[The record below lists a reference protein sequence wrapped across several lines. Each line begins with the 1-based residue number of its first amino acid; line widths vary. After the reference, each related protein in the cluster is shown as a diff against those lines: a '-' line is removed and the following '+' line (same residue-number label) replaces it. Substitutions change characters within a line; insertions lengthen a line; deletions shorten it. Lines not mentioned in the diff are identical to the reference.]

1 MPFRSHNVFLSSNC
15 SRDKKALICYISKVK
30 NQKIISES
38 SPLEAPSR
46 ADIKRGMTIAA
57 QLVQRYG
64 PKYWPVLERL
74 KQEYDVLDDR
84 EALLASL
91 LSDADKAA

>member
-1 MPFRSHNVFLSSNC
+1 MNGAQN
-15 SRDKKALICYISKVK
+15 ISKK
-30 NQKIISES
+30 GLAK
-38 SPLEAPSR
+38 APSR
-46 ADIKRGMTIAA
+46 VEIKCGMTIAA

-74 KQEYDVLDDR
+74 KQEYDALDDR

-91 LSDADKAA
+91 LSDADKISP

>member
-1 MPFRSHNVFLSSNC
+1 ME
-15 SRDKKALICYISKVK
+15 IQK
-30 NQKIISES
+30 NITETDPI
-38 SPLEAPSR
+38 EAPSR

-64 PKYWPVLERL
+64 PKYWPVLDRL
-74 KQEYDVLDDR
+74 KQEYDALDHR

-91 LSDADKAA
+91 LSEADKAA

>member
-1 MPFRSHNVFLSSNC
+1 MCWLSYNPCVDNSQNILSN
-15 SRDKKALICYISKVK
+15 API
-30 NQKIISES
+30 E
-38 SPLEAPSR
+38 EPSR
-46 ADIKRGMTIAA
+46 PDIKRGMTIAA

-64 PKYWPVLERL
+64 HKYWPVLERL
-74 KQEYDVLDDR
+74 KQEYDAHDDR

>member
-1 MPFRSHNVFLSSNC
+1 MNKCQNKSLNAP
-15 SRDKKALICYISKVK
+15 I
-30 NQKIISES
+30 
-38 SPLEAPSR
+38 EAPSR

-74 KQEYDVLDDR
+74 KQEYDALDDR
-84 EALLASL
+84 KALLASL

>member
-1 MPFRSHNVFLSSNC
+1 MGYNSCVDNTS
-15 SRDKKALICYISKVK
+15 
-30 NQKIISES
+30 IISSKEEI
-38 SPLEAPSR
+38 EAPSR

-74 KQEYDVLDDR
+74 KQEYDALDER

>member
-1 MPFRSHNVFLSSNC
+1 
-15 SRDKKALICYISKVK
+15 
-30 NQKIISES
+30 
-38 SPLEAPSR
+38 
-46 ADIKRGMTIAA
+46 MTIAA

-74 KQEYDVLDDR
+74 KQEYDAQNDR

-91 LSDADKAA
+91 LSNADKAA

>member
-1 MPFRSHNVFLSSNC
+1 MENQKS
-15 SRDKKALICYISKVK
+15 ISK
-30 NQKIISES
+30 S
-38 SPLEAPSR
+38 SPAEAPSR
-46 ADIKRGMTIAA
+46 TDIKHGMTIAA

-74 KQEYDVLDDR
+74 KQEYDAQDDR
-84 EALLASL
+84 EALLALL

>member
-1 MPFRSHNVFLSSNC
+1 M
-15 SRDKKALICYISKVK
+15 KI
-30 NQKIISES
+30 QKIISDSDPIE
-38 SPLEAPSR
+38 EPSR

-57 QLVQRYG
+57 QLVRRYG

-74 KQEYDVLDDR
+74 KQEYDALDDR

-91 LSDADKAA
+91 LTDADKAA

>member
-1 MPFRSHNVFLSSNC
+1 MGYNACVEKAQNISLS
-15 SRDKKALICYISKVK
+15 L
-30 NQKIISES
+30 
-38 SPLEAPSR
+38 PTEAPSR

-57 QLVQRYG
+57 RLVQRYG

-74 KQEYDVLDDR
+74 KQEYDALDDR

>member
-1 MPFRSHNVFLSSNC
+1 MR
-15 SRDKKALICYISKVK
+15 YISSVK
-30 NQKIISES
+30 NAKIISTNAQI
-38 SPLEAPSR
+38 EAPSR
-46 ADIKRGMTIAA
+46 AEIKRGMTIAA

-74 KQEYDVLDDR
+74 KQEYDALDDR
-84 EALLASL
+84 HSLLASL

>member
-1 MPFRSHNVFLSSNC
+1 MRYNPYVDRDQNISSN
-15 SRDKKALICYISKVK
+15 APV
-30 NQKIISES
+30 
-38 SPLEAPSR
+38 EAPSR
-46 ADIKRGMTIAA
+46 ADIERGMTIAA

-74 KQEYDVLDDR
+74 KQEYDALDDR

-91 LSDADKAA
+91 LSEADKAA

>member
-1 MPFRSHNVFLSSNC
+1 MNKAQNISSNA
-15 SRDKKALICYISKVK
+15 S
-30 NQKIISES
+30 
-38 SPLEAPSR
+38 LEAPSR

-64 PKYWPVLERL
+64 PKYWPVLDRL
-74 KQEYDVLDDR
+74 KQEYDALDDR

-91 LSDADKAA
+91 LSDEDKAA

>member
-1 MPFRSHNVFLSSNC
+1 MNN
-15 SRDKKALICYISKVK
+15 A
-30 NQKIISES
+30 KIILSNAQI
-38 SPLEAPSR
+38 EAPSR
-46 ADIKRGMTIAA
+46 ADIKHGMTIAA

-74 KQEYDVLDDR
+74 KREYDALDDR

>member
-1 MPFRSHNVFLSSNC
+1 M
-15 SRDKKALICYISKVK
+15 K
-30 NQKIISES
+30 NQKSISYS
-38 SPLEAPSR
+38 DTIEAPSR

-74 KQEYDVLDDR
+74 KQEYDALDNR

-91 LSDADKAA
+91 VSDADKAA

>member
-1 MPFRSHNVFLSSNC
+1 M
-15 SRDKKALICYISKVK
+15 K
-30 NQKIISES
+30 NQKSISDS
-38 SPLEAPSR
+38 DPIQAPSR
-46 ADIKRGMTIAA
+46 ANIKRGMTIAA

-74 KQEYDVLDDR
+74 KQEYDALDDR

>member
-1 MPFRSHNVFLSSNC
+1 MSYYPFVDKAQNVIG
-15 SRDKKALICYISKVK
+15 SRPC
-30 NQKIISES
+30 E
-38 SPLEAPSR
+38 EPSR
-46 ADIKRGMTIAA
+46 ADIKRGMTMAA

-74 KQEYDVLDDR
+74 KQEYDALDDR

-91 LSDADKAA
+91 LSDADQAA

>member
-1 MPFRSHNVFLSSNC
+1 M
-15 SRDKKALICYISKVK
+15 DKAQNIST
-30 NQKIISES
+30 NAARA
-38 SPLEAPSR
+38 APSR
-46 ADIKRGMTIAA
+46 ADIKHGMTIAA

-64 PKYWPVLERL
+64 SKYWPVLERL
-74 KQEYDVLDDR
+74 KQEYDALDDR

>member
-1 MPFRSHNVFLSSNC
+1 MSYNPCV
-15 SRDKKALICYISKVK
+15 DKAQNISK
-30 NQKIISES
+30 N
-38 SPLEAPSR
+38 SPIEAPSR

-74 KQEYDVLDDR
+74 KQEYDSLDDR

>member
-1 MPFRSHNVFLSSNC
+1 MDKAQNISSNT
-15 SRDKKALICYISKVK
+15 
-30 NQKIISES
+30 
-38 SPLEAPSR
+38 PTEAPSR

-64 PKYWPVLERL
+64 PKYWPILERL
-74 KQEYDVLDDR
+74 KQEYDAQDER

-91 LSDADKAA
+91 LSNADKAA

>member
-1 MPFRSHNVFLSSNC
+1 M
-15 SRDKKALICYISKVK
+15 KKPK
-30 NQKIISES
+30 NIPINAV
-38 SPLEAPSR
+38 LAAPSR

-74 KQEYDVLDDR
+74 KQEYDALDDR

>member
-1 MPFRSHNVFLSSNC
+1 VE
-15 SRDKKALICYISKVK
+15 K
-30 NQKIISES
+30 NQNIAKVATI
-38 SPLEAPSR
+38 EAPSR
-46 ADIKRGMTIAA
+46 ADFKRGMTIAA

-74 KQEYDVLDDR
+74 KREYDALDDR

>member
-1 MPFRSHNVFLSSNC
+1 MDNAQN
-15 SRDKKALICYISKVK
+15 ISK
-30 NQKIISES
+30 NRL
-38 SPLEAPSR
+38 LEAPSR

-57 QLVQRYG
+57 QLVRRYG

-74 KQEYDVLDDR
+74 KQEYDALDDR

-91 LSDADKAA
+91 LSDEDKVA

>member
-1 MPFRSHNVFLSSNC
+1 MRYNPCV
-15 SRDKKALICYISKVK
+15 DKAQNISKSTP
-30 NQKIISES
+30 I
-38 SPLEAPSR
+38 EAPSC

-64 PKYWPVLERL
+64 SKYWPVLDRL
-74 KQEYDVLDDR
+74 KQEYDALDDR

>member
-1 MPFRSHNVFLSSNC
+1 MDKAQNISSN
-15 SRDKKALICYISKVK
+15 AQI
-30 NQKIISES
+30 
-38 SPLEAPSR
+38 EAPSR
-46 ADIKRGMTIAA
+46 AEIKRSMTIAA

-74 KQEYDVLDDR
+74 KQEYDALDDR

-91 LSDADKAA
+91 LTDADKAA

>member
-1 MPFRSHNVFLSSNC
+1 MNEARNMSSNTP
-15 SRDKKALICYISKVK
+15 I
-30 NQKIISES
+30 
-38 SPLEAPSR
+38 EAPSR

-74 KQEYDVLDDR
+74 KQEYDALDDR
-84 EALLASL
+84 ETLLASL
-91 LSDADKAA
+91 LTDADKAA

>member
-1 MPFRSHNVFLSSNC
+1 VYNAQN
-15 SRDKKALICYISKVK
+15 ISKAAR
-30 NQKIISES
+30 ID
-38 SPLEAPSR
+38 APSR

-74 KQEYDVLDDR
+74 KQEYDALDDR
-84 EALLASL
+84 EAVLASL
-91 LSDADKAA
+91 LWVADKAA

>member
-1 MPFRSHNVFLSSNC
+1 MSYNSCVDKAQNISSN
-15 SRDKKALICYISKVK
+15 API
-30 NQKIISES
+30 
-38 SPLEAPSR
+38 EAPSR

-74 KQEYDVLDDR
+74 KQEYDALDDR
-84 EALLASL
+84 EAFLASL
-91 LSDADKAA
+91 LLDTDKAA

>member
-1 MPFRSHNVFLSSNC
+1 M
-15 SRDKKALICYISKVK
+15 K
-30 NQKIISES
+30 NQKNISES
-38 SPLEAPSR
+38 NQVKAPSR
-46 ADIKRGMTIAA
+46 AELKRGMTITA

-74 KQEYDVLDDR
+74 KQEYDALDDR

-91 LSDADKAA
+91 LSDVDRAA